1 MYYISRLSA
10 EIGARIFENTSKSN
24 FKYPHFQFFL
34 VQKGSVS
41 IFFPTTKTEY
51 ILHENDVILVE
62 PGEDA
67 EIKPVAGLSNV
78 ILGVRVDES
87 FMHSIL
93 PYQYHFV
100 CNSALRPHK
109 DYQQL
114 SRILSLLA
122 SSFFIGDSEYIIYAH
137 LYQLADCLAKHFCE
151 PENYTEAASSEDY
164 TAKRIREIHEYIN
177 TNFYQPILL
186 ADLANEMFLTP
197 QYLSKFIKEHM
208 HTTFSKYLTDIRLS
222 HAYTE
227 LQCSD
232 TSITSIA
239 LNNGFPNVTAF
250 NKAFREK
257 YNDTPSAWRQA
268 RTESTHKPMP
278 DGFLEIE
285 PQRRDDHVVP
295 IHANAQNTSPYI
307 KTWQDTIN
315 IGPLSKALNK
325 DMHDA
330 FVEYQSILQFKYAR
344 FENVFDQ
351 EIMYK
356 DASSGRYNFT
366 NLNVILDFLYE
377 LKVYPHIELSY
388 KPPKNLAQHPSQW
401 DSVTTYAPEKNFAL
415 DMDALEKMLM
425 HYINRYGYSYVSKW
439 RFEMWLPS
447 AKGLSYVIAPEKYIE
462 NYRKAYDMIKKLVPN
477 CMVGG
482 PGFNMGS
489 HGEVLDNYLSAFE
502 ADKLPFDFLS
512 FYSFSYKS
520 VNPYA
525 LDDDIST
532 TAILSSNPSNARD
545 TIQQY
550 KTIIAQTMYK
560 DLPIYI
566 TELTSTLT
574 TRNHISYSLFQGAFI
589 CRNMIDL
596 FNEVSGIGYLGF
608 WDSTYTAYLVPSDFY
623 PSTGL
628 VRAGGIPTPALHA
641 YVMLAKLGN
650 TLISYGSN
658 YMITCCSS
666 NRYQVLLFNYVH
678 FKENFCLH
686 SISPV
691 DLKDTYAVFENAK
704 DLHFNV
710 SCENIVPG
718 RYKVTKQT
726 LSRNYGSILDR
737 FLRILNRGST
747 TSDELLDTII
757 NLREDEVAYYK
768 QTTLPRQEIYY
779 TSFDQTLTLEATL
792 APHEVQLYEFTRVS

>member
-10 EIGARIFENTSKSN
+10 EIGARIFENTSKST
-24 FKYPHFQFFL
+24 FIYPHFQFFL

-41 IFFPTTKTEY
+41 IFFPKSKTEY
-51 ILHENDVILVE
+51 ILHENDVILVKPDE
-62 PGEDA
+62 EA
-67 EIKPVAGLSNV
+67 EIRPVTGLSNV

-93 PYQYHFV
+93 PYQYHFE

-114 SRILSLLA
+114 NRILSLLA
-122 SSFFIGDSEYIIYAH
+122 SSFFIGDSEYIIYAY

-151 PENYTEAASSEDY
+151 PKERIETTSPEDY

-257 YNDTPSAWRQA
+257 YNDTPSAWRQN
-268 RTESTHKPMP
+268 RTENLSRPMP
-278 DGFLEIE
+278 SGFLEIE
-285 PQRRDDHVVP
+285 PQRRDDQIVP
-295 IHANAQNTSPYI
+295 IHADAQKTSPYT
-307 KTWQDTIN
+307 KTWQDMIN

-325 DMHDA
+325 DLHDA
-330 FVEYQSILQFKYAR
+330 FVEYQNILQFKYVR
-344 FENVFDQ
+344 FENVFDH

-356 DASSGRYNFT
+356 DAVSGRYNFT

-401 DSVTTYAPEKNFAL
+401 DGATTYSPDRNFVL
-415 DMDALEKMLM
+415 DMDALEHMLM
-425 HYINRYGYSYVSKW
+425 HCINRYGYLYVSQW

-447 AKGLSYVIAPEKYIE
+447 TKGLSYVIEPERYIQ
-462 NYRKAYDMIKKLVPN
+462 NYHKAYNMIKKILPN

-489 HGEVLDNYLSAFE
+489 HEDVLYNYLTAFE
-502 ADKLPFDFLS
+502 AEKLQFDFLS
-512 FYSFSYKS
+512 CSSFGYKS
-520 VNPYA
+520 VNSYV
-525 LDDDIST
+525 LDDDVST

-545 TIQQY
+545 SIQKY
-550 KTIIAQTMYK
+550 KAIISQTMYK
-560 DLPIYI
+560 NLPIYI

-574 TRNHISYSLFQGAFI
+574 TWNHISYSLFHGAFI
-589 CRNMIDL
+589 CKNMLDL

-608 WDSTYTAYLVPSDFY
+608 WDNTDTAYQIPSDFY

-628 VRAGGIPTPALHA
+628 VRSGDIPTPALHA
-641 YVMLAKLGN
+641 YAMLAKLGN

-666 NRYQVLLFNYVH
+666 NQYQVLLFNYVH

-686 SISPV
+686 SISPI

-704 DLHFNV
+704 DLHFHV
-710 SCENIVPG
+710 TCDNIVSG
-718 RYKVTKQT
+718 RYKVVKHT
-726 LSRNYGSILDR
+726 LNRNYGSILDR
-737 FLRILNRGST
+737 FLRILNQGST
-747 TSDELLDTII
+747 TSDELLNTII

-779 TSFDQTLTLEATL
+779 TSFDQALTLEANL

>member
-10 EIGARIFENTSKSN
+10 EIGARIFEITEKSN
-24 FKYPHFQFFL
+24 FIYSHFQFFL

-41 IFFPTTKTEY
+41 IFFKDTKTDY
-51 ILHENDVILVE
+51 ILHENDIILIDPDTE
-62 PGEDA
+62 TEL
-67 EIKPVAGLSNV
+67 KPVSGLSNGV
-78 ILGVRVDES
+78 LGVRVDES
-87 FMHSIL
+87 FMNSIL
-93 PYQYHFV
+93 PYQYHFS

-122 SSFFIGDSEYIIYAH
+122 SSFFIEDSEYIIYAH
-137 LYQLADCLAKHFCE
+137 LYMLADCLIKHFCE
-151 PENYTEAASSEDY
+151 PQNITDISTTENYT
-164 TAKRIREIHEYIN
+164 TKRIREIHEYIN

-227 LQCSD
+227 LQSSD

-268 RTESTHKPMP
+268 RSEQLVKPA
-278 DGFLEIE
+278 
-285 PQRRDDHVVP
+285 QRGLVAIKPLRSDDHIVP
-295 IHANAQNTSPYI
+295 IHANALKTSSYK

-325 DMHDA
+325 NMHDA
-330 FVEYQSILQFKYAR
+330 FVEYHHILNFKYAR
-344 FENVFDQ
+344 VENVFDE

-356 DASSGRYNFT
+356 DASSNYYNFT

-377 LKVYPHIELSY
+377 LNVYPHIELSY
-388 KPPKNLAQHPSQW
+388 KPPKNLAQHPAEW
-401 DSVTTYAPEKNFAL
+401 DAASSYAPEKDFNLDTEAL
-415 DMDALEKMLM
+415 TQMLF
-425 HYINRYGYSYVSKW
+425 HCINRYGYKYVSEW

-447 AKGLSYVIAPEKYIE
+447 SKGLSYVVTPEQYIDQFQ
-462 NYRKAYDMIKKLVPN
+462 KAYTIIKHLVPQ
-477 CMVGG
+477 CMIGG

-489 HGEVLDNYLSAFE
+489 HTEILAQYLKAFE
-502 ADKLPFDFLS
+502 AEKLPFDFLS
-512 FYSFSYKS
+512 FYSFGYKS
-520 VNPYA
+520 INAYVYDN
-525 LDDDIST
+525 SVSS

-545 TIQQY
+545 TIQ
-550 KTIIAQTMYK
+550 KFKAFIAQTMYK
-560 DLPIYI
+560 ELPVYI
-566 TELTSTLT
+566 TEMTSTLT
-574 TRNHISYSLFQGAFI
+574 ARNHISYSLFQGAFI
-589 CRNMIDL
+589 CKNMLEL
-596 FNEVSGIGYLGF
+596 FNEVAGIGYLGF
-608 WDSTYTAYLVPSDFY
+608 WDSTYAAYHVPSDFY
-623 PSTGL
+623 PSSGL
-628 VRAGGIPTPALHA
+628 IRAGGIPTPAFHA
-641 YVMLAKLGN
+641 YAMLAKLGN

-658 YMITCCSS
+658 YIITCCSS
-666 NRYQVLLFNYVH
+666 NRYQLLLFNYVH
-678 FKENFCLH
+678 FKESFCLH

-691 DLKDTYAVFENAK
+691 DLKDTYAVFENAE

-710 SCENIVPG
+710 TCENIVPG

-726 LSRNYGSILDR
+726 LNHNYGSILDR
-737 FLRILNRGST
+737 FLRILNQGST
-747 TSDELLDTII
+747 TSEELLNTII
-757 NLREDEVAYYK
+757 NLREDEAAYYK

-779 TSFDQTLTLEATL
+779 TSYDHTLTLDATL
-792 APHEVQLYEFTRVS
+792 TPHEVQFFEFTRVS